1 MREKSLRNLKRG
13 GSKGR
18 VKGVPNKVTA
28 EVKLVA
34 TAIVDDPVYRRN
46 LYAAM
51 IDRTVAPQIE
61 VMLWSYAKGKP
72 KETVG
77 ADGSFSIRW
86 LREED
91 DEPGAPN

>member
-1 MREKSLRNLKRG
+1 MREKSLQNLKRG

-18 VKGVPNKVTA
+18 VKGVPNRVTA
-28 EVKLVA
+28 EVKLAA

-51 IDRTVAPQIE
+51 IDRTVAPAIE
-61 VMLWSYAKGKP
+61 QMLWFYAKGKP
-72 KETVG
+72 KETIA

-86 LREED
+86 LREAD
-91 DEPGAPN
+91 DEPGAPD